1 MTDTL
6 TQERDLT
13 HRLVEVIARLRQENH
28 FTLEDLAD
36 LSGLHRTSLGLIERG
51 ERGLTIATAER
62 LARALDLP
70 LSGLLAIAEAS
81 EHPAEANSP
90 VLSPRRLSPSLI
102 RNEQKLID
110 ACGLDG
116 AVIRGAIE
124 YVYDTFDLIDTEL
137 MNRGSEPVSGL
148 VELANLSSMIG
159 NLVGAGVAVASR
171 GTYLR
176 NRPHA
181 FPDLVPQRGDL
192 PEIEIKMALET
203 NRPKGHLAKAGVYL
217 TFRYV
222 LGNADGTYAR
232 SPDKTL
238 RGRTAWIYEV
248 RIGRLE
254 LDDFDLSN
262 TPGDS
267 GKTATIKT
275 ESFKKMTL
283 VFFDEELN
291 PYAKPWG
298 NN

>member
-1 MTDTL
+1 M
-6 TQERDLT
+6 
-13 HRLVEVIARLRQENH
+13 
-28 FTLEDLAD
+28 
-36 LSGLHRTSLGLIERG
+36 ERG

-62 LARALDLP
+62 LAKALDLP
-70 LSGLLAIAEAS
+70 LSGLIAIAEAS
-81 EHPAEANSP
+81 EHPAEEDSP
-90 VLSPRRLSPSLI
+90 ILSPRRLSPDLI
-102 RNEQKLID
+102 RNETRLKEI
-110 ACGLDG
+110 CGLDG
-116 AVIRGAIE
+116 AAIRGAIE

-159 NLVGAGVAVASR
+159 NLVGAGVAVASS
-171 GTYLR
+171 GAYVR

-181 FPDLVPQRGDL
+181 FPDLVPQRVEL

-222 LGNADGTYAR
+222 LGQADGAYSR
-232 SPDKTL
+232 SSDKTL
-238 RGRTAWIYEV
+238 RGRTAWIYEA

-254 LDDFDLSN
+254 LEDFDLSN

-275 ESFKKMTL
+275 ESFKRMTL
-283 VFFDEELN
+283 VFFDETLN

-298 NN
+298 AN